1 MRNKKVLPFILMLT
15 LSLFPESL
23 AADIDMVILVSD
35 NEADSTLAESVA
47 NIIGAKGIVK
57 VPWGIYN
64 PNYSAEVLKYVPDR
78 VIIIGGPTAVPIDY
92 EKDFEEMGIP
102 YERLW
107 GKNRYE
113 TNLAV
118 IQKLKNEFPEE
129 FSQIETVYITHG
141 RDVLSMLMQKEL
153 KQMPSK
159 SIWIFTDK
167 SYEELTLQALDEVIK
182 TARNRPWVEIV
193 ITSRF
198 VQLAPIDTITN
209 FLKQRGYTEG
219 AHFTISNVRPAKRF
233 ILEALKLVDNKT
245 QMAAKF
251 LDGLDI
257 PRAKRRLSI
266 AKEQIARAW
275 KLYSLGDYQEA
286 YILAVAASR
295 NADFVISISARE
307 WNGIIQGRP
316 EIRLKREVLRL
327 EAKVKVLKE
336 LGMDVSTIE
345 AEINELK
352 AILNKPV
359 ISPDEYRDILLNKIP
374 QIKKELRE
382 AFIEEKRSRRRIP
395 VEHVPGRGEKDRAPR
410 KSGR

>member
-1 MRNKKVLPFILMLT
+1 MLM

-23 AADIDMVILVSD
+23 AADIDIVILVSD

-64 PNYSAEVLKYVPDR
+64 PDYSTEVLKYVPDR
-78 VIIIGGPTAVPIDY
+78 IIIIGGPTAVPIDY

-102 YERLW
+102 CERW
-107 GKNRYE
+107 YGKNRYE

-118 IQKLKNEFPEE
+118 VQKLKNEFPEE
-129 FSQIETVYITHG
+129 FSQIGEIYIAHG
-141 RDVLSMLMQKEL
+141 RDVLSMLIQKEL

-159 SIWIFTDK
+159 SIWIFTGE

-182 TARNRPWVEIV
+182 TARSRPWVEIV
-193 ITSRF
+193 MTSRF
-198 VQLAPIDTITN
+198 VQLAPIGTITN
-209 FLKQRGYTEG
+209 FLKQRGYTGG

-233 ILEALKLVDNKT
+233 TLEALKLADNKT
-245 QMAAKF
+245 HMAEEF
-251 LDGLDI
+251 LNGLEI
-257 PRAKRRLSI
+257 PEAKRRLSI
-266 AKEQIARAW
+266 AKEQIAKAW

-286 YILAVAASR
+286 YLLAVAANR

-307 WNGIIQGRP
+307 WNSIIQGRP

-336 LGMDVSTIE
+336 LGMDVSNIE

-359 ISPDEYRDILLNKIP
+359 ISPDEYRDILLNRIP

-382 AFIEEKRSRRRIP
+382 AFIEERRSRRHIP
-395 VEHVPGRGEKDRAPR
+395 AEHVQGRGEKDKPPR